1 MKGKQSGKIIQFFV
15 HCVSERS
22 MMSVNRA
29 TSKLEEFG
37 ATDLCERKSKVGC
50 VCYCIL

>member
-1 MKGKQSGKIIQFFV
+1 MASGKIIQIVF

-22 MMSVNRA
+22 MMPVNRA

-37 ATDLCERKSKVGC
+37 AKDGTEKIKGGEGM